1 MRMARKAAVVLL
13 CAVAFVAAGC
23 GGGGGKQSFT
33 ALELVSQA
41 VSKTT
46 TSNSAKVHLAIT
58 SGAFTVTADG
68 VADSA
73 SHTARMTVDAPG
85 WKADVVLDRATV
97 YLKLPPALAKL
108 VPGGKPWVEL
118 DLAQLSKLKGVDLA
132 QLLQLAGQQDPTQAL
147 QLLQSVG
154 DVREAGREQ
163 IGGVD
168 TTKYSGTLDPQKI
181 AATFS
186 GSGLATILRHVGATP
201 IPVTVW
207 IDGDGFVRKLDE
219 SDHTAAAD
227 VEIEATLSDF
237 GVNVDV
243 TPPPADQTTDLAA
256 LLGRTRSCCS
266 TASRTCSSAGSCR
279 RRSTATPCAR
289 SRP

>member
-23 GGGGGKQSFT
+23 GGGGKQSFT

-58 SGAFTVTADG
+58 SGAYTVTADG

-85 WKADVVLDRATV
+85 WKADVVLDRTTV

-118 DLAQLSKLKGVDLA
+118 DLAQLAKMKGVDYA
-132 QLLQLAGQQDPTQAL
+132 KLLQLAGQQDPTQAL
-147 QLLQSVG
+147 QLLESVG
-154 DVREAGREQ
+154 NVQEAGHEQ

-168 TTKYSGTLDPQKI
+168 TTKYTGTLDPQKI
-181 AATFS
+181 AATFA
-186 GSGLATILRHVGATP
+186 GTGLAPLLGQIGAKP
-201 IPVTVW
+201 IPVSVW
-207 IDGDGFVRKLDE
+207 IDGDGYVRKLDE
-219 SDHTAAAD
+219 SLHGGGAD
-227 VEIEATLSDF
+227 VELQATLSDF
-237 GVNVDV
+237 GATVDV
-243 TPPPADQTTDLAA
+243 TPPPADETTDLAA
-256 LLGRTRSCCS
+256 LLPTK
-266 TASRTCSSAGSCR
+266 
-279 RRSTATPCAR
+279 
-289 SRP
+289 